1 MISLICSIISL
12 ALLPLIPSKK
22 NIKEWVTKREE
33 SDLEKRKARK
43 ERRAAKRKE
52 DEAAGLIDPEVPAGD
67 DE

>member
-22 NIKEWVTKREE
+22 NIKEWVLKREA
-33 SDLEKRKARK
+33 SDEEKKKTRK

-52 DEAAGLIDPEVPAGD
+52 DEAAGLIDPEEAGD
-67 DE
+67 DI

>member
-22 NIKEWVTKREE
+22 NIKEWVGKRNASE
-33 SDLEKRKARK
+33 DEKKKVRK
-43 ERRAAKRKE
+43 ERRLAKRKE
-52 DEAAGLIDPEVPAGD
+52 EEAAGLIDPAD